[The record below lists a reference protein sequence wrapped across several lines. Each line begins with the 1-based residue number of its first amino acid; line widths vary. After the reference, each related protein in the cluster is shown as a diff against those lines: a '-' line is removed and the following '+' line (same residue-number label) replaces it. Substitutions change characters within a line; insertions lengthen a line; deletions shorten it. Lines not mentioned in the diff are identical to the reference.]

1 MISVVMPVYNEEVNI
16 IQTLEAIYANTR
28 LPDEVILADG
38 GSTDRTVSLVK
49 KHFPQVKVYNNPER
63 NAAAGRNVGIK
74 YAKGDIIAFTD
85 GDCVVAKDWI
95 EQIQSAFENHDIDG
109 LGGKVLNAEP
119 RNHIEEYWGNLA
131 WNLIMSFGNTSYTV
145 DQCTLNDAFVTANCA
160 YSRGLLLKL
169 KGFSSWFGNNAED
182 VDLCW
187 RAIKTGAKLMYVPEV
202 KIYAHNVTTVQG
214 VAKKSFRNGVSSSKI
229 QKRYGG
235 RVNFDKNIYKML
247 FQNIKGLFHKKQDAG
262 LNLIELTSHLAGK
275 YYGSFKVRV
284 INI

>member
-145 DQCTLNDAFVTANCA
+145 DQCTLNDAFVTAN
-160 YSRGLLLKL
+160 
-169 KGFSSWFGNNAED
+169 
-182 VDLCW
+182 
-187 RAIKTGAKLMYVPEV
+187 
-202 KIYAHNVTTVQG
+202 
-214 VAKKSFRNGVSSSKI
+214 
-229 QKRYGG
+229 
-235 RVNFDKNIYKML
+235 
-247 FQNIKGLFHKKQDAG
+247 
-262 LNLIELTSHLAGK
+262 
-275 YYGSFKVRV
+275 
-284 INI
+284 